1 MGISWT
7 QNAWSLSN
15 YNLKLIVRAAR
26 LLPFYLLICAYS
38 LFAQSSVYYSELS
51 SISNGTLTIYSIDLA
66 DGSVDTLT
74 SITGINGNFGNFI
87 VRPDSPD
94 SMNIII
100 GDTLYSIDLNSRL
113 YSSKRIRNNIIS
125 YLYNCSSNKVI
136 TLERNTVNGNYFIV
150 NNNTLF
156 NPIDT
161 IAKIIKSFSPL
172 GRQIDISLKNNKV
185 YLFGNDS
192 IYIVDLISKIT
203 SSYSNKTPNSNV
215 IFNNCILS
223 KLFVLVGR
231 DSLFIY
237 SDKLDSLKFALSLKS
252 GFGFGYILP
261 FSNLLYYSQGNYLY
275 TQILDSNT
283 VVESLFIPWNNP
295 VGLYAPFVCSSQARF
310 SYQPDCQTPK
320 LINFK
325 FTGNAG
331 DFFWDFGDTTTQADT
346 SLALNPSYLY
356 PDTGTYNVRL
366 ITRGCVSADTF
377 DTTIYV
383 PENPPQPILSLPDTL
398 RLTCAGNKLLE
409 PINDF
414 GGTFYRWSTGDVQR
428 SITVQDTGL
437 YWLRYENAVCSSI
450 DTVRVLPNNGSQ
462 TFNDSLYFC
471 GNDTIFYQGNSYTDT
486 GFYSFTQSGN
496 SCTDTFNIWL
506 DDRRNFGDSIQN
518 YFCAGD
524 TLWINNQAITTE
536 TEFYDT
542 LPNRFGCDSVVHY
555 RLDTFP
561 RTFINYQTTLCP
573 NNPIQFN
580 NQLITQSGVYRDTLK
595 GSGGNCDTI
604 LKLVVNSGSLDTN
617 KISRVFCTTDTIGWT
632 PSQKDSLNRTDTII
646 GNFGGC
652 NEIQLISTTFEK
664 PIRIQDSIRLCPP
677 YIYNGLDVSNLDS
690 LQDTISTNRI
700 CPDIRSIQI
709 KRPIEGCPSLYP
721 PLEIPNT
728 ITPNGDGIND
738 QLVIENY

>member
-1 MGISWT
+1 MS
-7 QNAWSLSN
+7 
-15 YNLKLIVRAAR
+15 KLHLRTT
-26 LLPFYLLICAYS
+26 
-38 LFAQSSVYYSELS
+38 
-51 SISNGTLTIYSIDLA
+51 G
-66 DGSVDTLT
+66 GSVRSPDL
-74 SITGINGNFGNFI
+74 NGNI
-87 VRPDSPD
+87 MYLQVA
-94 SMNIII
+94 
-100 GDTLYSIDLNSRL
+100 DTNLTNKRMLAYNLNSR
-113 YSSKRIRNNIIS
+113 
-125 YLYNCSSNKVI
+125 KV
-136 TLERNTVNGNYFIV
+136 
-150 NNNTLF
+150 
-156 NPIDT
+156 
-161 IAKIIKSFSPL
+161 
-172 GRQIDISLKNNKV
+172 
-185 YLFGNDS
+185 
-192 IYIVDLISKIT
+192 
-203 SSYSNKTPNSNV
+203 
-215 IFNNCILS
+215 
-223 KLFVLVGR
+223 LFVVN
-231 DSLFIY
+231 
-237 SDKLDSLKFALSLKS
+237 
-252 GFGFGYILP
+252 LP
-261 FSNLLYYSQGNYLY
+261 RRPLWWA
-275 TQILDSNT
+275 T
-283 VVESLFIPWNNP
+283 
-295 VGLYAPFVCSSQARF
+295 PFVCSSQARF

-331 DFFWDFGDTTTQADT
+331 DFRWDFGDTTTQADT

-383 PENPPQPILSLPDTL
+383 PESPPQPILSLPDTL

-524 TLWINNQAITTE
+524 TLWINNQAFTTE

-738 QLVIENY
+738 QLVIENIKYYSPIKLRIFNRWGQPIYETENYQNNWSAEGQTPGTYFYILRYTDQNDQEQELKGWIEVVE